1 MNPDEYRSFFEDN
14 GYLAVK
20 GLLSPQE
27 VAECQQEVARLHRV
41 AAERYAAGGAEK
53 LGDFQL
59 EPGHKDHPGDG
70 LPALRKM
77 ERTDQYSEIFKKL
90 AAHPRLVEV
99 VQSLIGPDLLLFRS
113 TLMLKPAHHGS
124 AHALHQDSA
133 YWPMEPPTLVT
144 VSIMLNDATEENGCL
159 RIIPGSHRW
168 GLHEW
173 GRIAVQ
179 KEEEMVPDETQLDL
193 SKQMVLPLPA
203 GSALFFH
210 SLTVHGS
217 GPNRSPHSRNTALY
231 AYFPATVRYVPKGA
245 AWSPEK
251 AFRVIAGLGGRET
264 HTMVAEKQESG
275 RPLSTAG

>member
-1 MNPDEYRSFFEDN
+1 MMTPDEYRPFFEAN

-41 AAERYAAGGAEK
+41 AAERYAEGGAER
-53 LGDFQL
+53 LGDFQI
-59 EPGHKDHPGDG
+59 EPALRGRPGDG
-70 LPALRKM
+70 LPALRKI

-99 VQSLIGPDLLLFRS
+99 VQRLIGPDLLLFRS
-113 TLMLKPAHHGS
+113 TLMLKPARHGS

-133 YWPMEPPTLVT
+133 YWPMDPPALVT

-173 GRIAVQ
+173 GQIAVQ
-179 KEEEMVPDETQLDL
+179 KEEEIVPDETKLDL
-193 SKQMVLPLPA
+193 SRQMLLPLPA

-217 GPNRSPHSRNTALY
+217 GPNRSPNPRNTALY
-231 AYFPATVRYVPKGA
+231 AYFPASVRYVPR
-245 AWSPEK
+245 SNQPREK
-251 AFRVIAGLGGRET
+251 TFRVIAGLGGEET
-264 HTMVAEKQESG
+264 HTLIAEQREVIHG
-275 RPLSTAG
+275 